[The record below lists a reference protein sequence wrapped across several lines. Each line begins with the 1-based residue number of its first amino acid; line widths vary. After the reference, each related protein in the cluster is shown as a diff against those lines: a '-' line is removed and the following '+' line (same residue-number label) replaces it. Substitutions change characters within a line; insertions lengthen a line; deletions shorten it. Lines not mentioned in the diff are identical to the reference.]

1 MSLSK
6 CSHLS
11 EVKKMILCSVR
22 YSLLF
27 LSLLVLLLSQLS
39 GAFLPVQTQW
49 QLRTK
54 ILLSH
59 RTIIRHNR
67 PSLVICR
74 KQNTPYLSDS
84 PTPYFPDEDDIV
96 DRSLDIAVESNEQRT
111 GANIDKNRQQQ
122 SNLEIKSFRE
132 ALDEFGRSLKSRA
145 IKANAIASLVKKP
158 SSTSKSSNK
167 GATLLY
173 ITKKCM
179 YLFQSCLFY
188 VGYLLYR
195 GYRGLFV
202 IVPEVFRVTFKKL
215 ESTIEESPFASDDD
229 EDESDNSSLGSVST
243 RNAVSSSKASE
254 MDKGKRW
261 RTRVTVSLLSG
272 IIMTSYVLGGAL
284 RVLSRIIM
292 TLRSSKGDVSQSFA
306 AGVEEQEKNEKVL
319 FSKFSLQNPRDSPTL
334 AAETGP
340 QNYPNNDD
348 TSSTAPIVNGTI

>member
-11 EVKKMILCSVR
+11 EVKNMILCSVR
-22 YSLLF
+22 YSLVF
-27 LSLLVLLLSQLS
+27 LSLLLLLLSQLS

-54 ILLSH
+54 ILLCH

-74 KQNTPYLSDS
+74 KQNTRYLSDS

-96 DRSLDIAVESNEQRT
+96 DRSLDIALESNEQRT

-158 SSTSKSSNK
+158 SSTSTSSNK

-179 YLFQSCLFY
+179 YLLQSCLFY

-202 IVPEVFRVTFKKL
+202 IVPAVFRVTFKKL

-229 EDESDNSSLGSVST
+229 EDESDNSSLGSIST
-243 RNAVSSSKASE
+243 RNAASKASE

-319 FSKFSLQNPRDSPTL
+319 FSKFSLQNSRDSSTL

-340 QNYPNNDD
+340 QNDPNNDD